1 MWVQSLGWEDP
12 LEKEMTTQPNILAW
26 EILWTEE
33 PGGLQS
39 MGLQKSWAWLS
50 NYTATTMLSI
60 FSRAYWLFV
69 YFLQRNVYSSTLLI
83 LKIGCFVVVELFSC
97 GRLFW
102 DPMNCSLPGSS
113 VHGILQARLL
123 EWVVIPF
130 SRGSSQPRNQTVVS
144 CIAGK
149 FFTNW
154 AR

>member
-83 LKIGCFVVVELFSC
+83 LKIGCFVVVELY
-97 GRLFW
+97 
-102 DPMNCSLPGSS
+102 
-113 VHGILQARLL
+113 
-123 EWVVIPF
+123 
-130 SRGSSQPRNQTVVS
+130 
-144 CIAGK
+144 
-149 FFTNW
+149 FFTHYGYSLSDIWFANMFSHFSHSFHSFDSVLLNFDKP
-154 AR
+154 